1 MADFHSRDDSG
12 WGTVRAEI
20 KELVTDLC
28 REAHL
33 PAVRV
38 PEGSAMTDSKLRE
51 PERAP
56 VVSAARAR
64 GTARAKGATWQAEK
78 SQATRNQI
86 LEATLHCLVE
96 LGYTQ
101 TTTEKIAQR
110 AGVSRGAMTHHFK
123 SRADVF
129 NSAAEYIIDLRVAEY
144 EHAVRKIKLPPTN
157 KPTFD
162 SMLDTLYCLQKH
174 YYDRPAFIALQELER
189 GARTDLELQ
198 AVLQPLEQRLDDAK
212 SAAMVKRFPFWVDYR
227 EAGELLRDLIFH
239 TLKGVAI
246 NSTPY
251 MRGERLK
258 RLHHLLATVAMQVME
273 EAAAKSATTG
283 VTSG

>member
-12 WGTVRAEI
+12 WGTIRAEI
-20 KELVTDLC
+20 KEGVVDLS

-38 PEGSAMTDSKLRE
+38 PVGSAMTDSKLRG

-56 VVSAARAR
+56 VVRGRAS
-64 GTARAKGATWQAEK
+64 ARAKGVTWQAEK

-86 LEATLHCLVE
+86 LEATLQCLVE

-129 NSAAEYIIDLRVAEY
+129 NSAAEYIIDLRAAEY
-144 EHAVRKIKLPPTN
+144 EGAVRRIKLPPENT
-157 KPTFD
+157 PTYD
-162 SMLDTLYCLQKH
+162 SMLETVAMLQKY
-174 YYDRPAFIALQELER
+174 YYDRPSFIALQEMQR
-189 GARTDLELQ
+189 GARTDIDLQ

-212 SAAMVKRFPFWVDYR
+212 MVAMLKRFPFWTDYR
-227 EAGELLRDLIFH
+227 QEGELLRDLIFH

-251 MRGERLK
+251 MRGDRLK
-258 RLHHLLATVAMQVME
+258 RLHHLLASVAMRVME
-273 EAAAKSATTG
+273 DAAEKRPQAGLATG
-283 VTSG
+283 